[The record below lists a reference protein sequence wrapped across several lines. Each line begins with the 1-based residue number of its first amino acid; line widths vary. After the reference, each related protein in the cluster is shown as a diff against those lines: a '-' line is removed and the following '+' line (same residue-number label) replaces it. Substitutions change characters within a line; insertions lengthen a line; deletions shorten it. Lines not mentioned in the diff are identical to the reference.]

1 MSIQAVI
8 WDFGGVLV
16 RTADHRERERL
27 AQKLGITRQEL
38 ETRIFDGDNRRRAQ
52 FGEMDGDLYLQEVA
66 AEFGI
71 SVEGLTAAFFG
82 ADTLD
87 ETLMAFI
94 RGLRPRYK
102 TGLLSN
108 AMNNLRALLV
118 TRYPIHDAFDE
129 VIISAEVGL
138 MKPDIAIY
146 SLAAA
151 RLGVQSH
158 HAVFIDD
165 YLPNVEGAQQAGLAA
180 IHFHSRDQTLAEL
193 AALGVA

>member
-1 MSIQAVI
+1 MDIQAVI

-16 RTADHRERERL
+16 RTADHTERERL
-27 AQKLGITRQEL
+27 AQKLGISRQEL

-52 FGEMDGDLYLQEVA
+52 FGEVDGDAYLQEVA
-66 AEFGI
+66 AEFGVP
-71 SVEGLTAAFFG
+71 VEGLTAAFFG

-87 ETLMAFI
+87 ETLMAYI

-118 TRYPIHDAFDE
+118 TRYPVYDAFDE

-146 SLAAA
+146 SLAVA
-151 RLGVQSH
+151 RLSVQSQR
-158 HAVFIDD
+158 AVFVDD
-165 YLPNVEGAQQAGLAA
+165 FLPNVEGARQAGLQG
-180 IHFHSRDQTLAEL
+180 IHFQSREQTLAEL